1 MDFQGI
7 NAKKWKVSGDHYK
20 FDWKS
25 RGSTSKK
32 SISYIKT
39 VQFFS
44 GKVHFTSIS
53 SKSIP
58 SSSLYFIKGKLFCE
72 RLFVLIA
79 HTAHEG
85 MTFRTPFPIDK
96 LFIPKHTYRHNY
108 LYQGLMHHLSNC
120 LMLTATFLI
129 IYFFIRRRVSFK
141 FRSAQNN

>member
-79 HTAHEG
+79 QTAHKG
-85 MTFRTPFPIDK
+85 MTFRTPFSQMVMNQPRK
-96 LFIPKHTYRHNY
+96 LFIPSIPIGTIFH
-108 LYQGLMHHLSNC
+108 
-120 LMLTATFLI
+120 
-129 IYFFIRRRVSFK
+129 IRV
-141 FRSAQNN
+141 